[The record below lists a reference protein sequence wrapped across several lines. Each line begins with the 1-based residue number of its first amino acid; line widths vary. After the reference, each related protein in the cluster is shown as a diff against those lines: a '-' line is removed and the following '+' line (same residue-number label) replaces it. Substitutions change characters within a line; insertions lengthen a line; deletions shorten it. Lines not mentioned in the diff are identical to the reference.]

1 MPYAHFFHDL
11 AVVMLAAG
19 TAGLLFQRLRQPKV
33 VGYILAGLLLGPHTW
48 ASPLISDK
56 QSIRLLADL
65 GVVFL
70 MFSVGLEFNLR
81 RLRKVGPTVGIT
93 ALMDVAVLFGLGYG
107 LGRALHWTV
116 VESLFLGGMIC
127 DSSTTI
133 LARTLQELGRTREKF
148 ASLAIGI
155 TLIEDVLAIVMIAI
169 LTGVAVTGTW
179 QAGLVFNQ
187 LWVLVLFL
195 TVVIVGGQL
204 TLPRLLNYAHRLEN
218 EEVLL
223 LVLLGIG
230 CSVSMVAENLRLSMA
245 LGAVL
250 VGALASESLA
260 VTRINAMMEPM
271 RHMFG
276 AVFFV
281 AVGLMLDPGML
292 LQHSGPVLAVTAIIL
307 VGKFTTNT
315 LGSLLTGHDLP
326 TAVRVGGSM
335 AQVGEFAFIIAALGV
350 SLHAT
355 REPVYQVGVG
365 AAVLSIVCSAPLLL
379 VADRLATLLE
389 GSATCRRWTAFFHF
403 YGQWTERIGQFRPAS
418 AVGRAVRRSLI
429 LIAGSVLLICSAIAS
444 AGYLAQQA
452 PALFT
457 FLPARPGLVAVLLWI
472 CAMLI
477 CLPLY
482 ATILGKVQGLG
493 MLLAELAIPA
503 NLNAPWARTAR
514 NFVASAILV
523 AGAIG
528 LTVLTFVLSATMLP
542 SRELLLLLMAVTIAT
557 GFWGWRRLARVYR
570 QARTALDS
578 MLGGGVPASSPSGS
592 PAAAPHPC
600 APGQAD
606 SVLQFADTVI
616 PAGATASGKE
626 LRALY
631 LRRRTGVTLVGIT
644 RAGRR
649 MTNPAPG
656 ERLLP
661 GDHVLLLGEPE
672 QLQHAC
678 QLLSRRQP

>member
-1 MPYAHFFHDL
+1 
-11 AVVMLAAG
+11 MLAAG
-19 TAGLLFQRLRQPKV
+19 AAALLFQRLRQPKV

-48 ASPLISDK
+48 AFPLIRDEE
-56 QSIRLLADL
+56 SIRLLADL

-81 RLRKVGPTVGIT
+81 RLRKLGPTIGIT

-116 VESLFLGGMIC
+116 VESLFLGGIIC

-155 TLIEDVLAIVMIAI
+155 TLIEDVLAIVMIAV
-169 LTGVAVTGTW
+169 LTGVAVTGAW

-187 LWVLVLFL
+187 LWVLVIFL
-195 TVVIVGGQL
+195 TVVTVGGLL
-204 TLPRLLNYAHRLEN
+204 TLPRLLNYVHRFEN

-230 CSVSMVAENLRLSMA
+230 CSVSMAAESLRLSMA

-260 VTRINAMMEPM
+260 APRINAMMEPL

-281 AVGLMLDPGML
+281 AVGLMLDPAML
-292 LQHSGPVLAVTAIIL
+292 LRYGGPILAVTALIL
-307 VGKFTTNT
+307 AGKFSTNT

-365 AAVLSIVCSAPLLL
+365 AAVLSICCSAPLLL
-379 VADRLATLLE
+379 AADRLATLVE
-389 GSATCRRWTAFFHF
+389 GSPRGRRWTALFHF
-403 YGQWTERIGQFRPAS
+403 YGQWADRIGRFRPAS
-418 AVGRAVRRSLI
+418 AVGRAVRRALI
-429 LIAGSVLLICSAIAS
+429 LIAGSVLLICSVIAS

-452 PALFT
+452 PAQLP

-472 CAMLI
+472 CAMI
-477 CLPLY
+477 VCLPLY
-482 ATILGKVQGLG
+482 ATILGKLLGLG
-493 MLLAELAIPA
+493 MLLAELAIPP
-503 NLNAPWARTAR
+503 NLNAPWARAAR
-514 NFVASAILV
+514 NFVTNAILV

-528 LTVLTFVLSATMLP
+528 LLVLTFVLSATMLP
-542 SRELLLLLMAVTIAT
+542 SPELLLLLMAATLAT
-557 GFWGWRRLARVYR
+557 GYWSWRRLARVYR
-570 QARTALDS
+570 QARTALENMLDS
-578 MLGGGVPASSPSGS
+578 STSDHAS
-592 PAAAPHPC
+592 AERLPHPPPPST
-600 APGQAD
+600 PGPTELGLHL
-606 SVLQFADTVI
+606 VDTLI
-616 PAGATASGKE
+616 PAGGAVIGKE
-626 LRALY
+626 VRTLY
-631 LRRRTGVTLVGIT
+631 LRRRTGVTLVGIQ
-644 RAGRR
+644 RAGQRLV
-649 MTNPAPG
+649 NPAPS
-656 ERLLP
+656 ERLQA
-661 GDHVLLLGEPE
+661 GDQLLLLGEPE
-672 QLQHAC
+672 QLQRAC
-678 QLLSRRQP
+678 QLLARRPP